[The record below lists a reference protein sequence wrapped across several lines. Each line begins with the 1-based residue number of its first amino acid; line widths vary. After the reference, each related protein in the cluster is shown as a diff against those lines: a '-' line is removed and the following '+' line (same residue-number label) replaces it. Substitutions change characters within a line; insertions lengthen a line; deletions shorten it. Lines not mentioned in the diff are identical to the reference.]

1 MVVVVADAAHQGGMF
16 RTEHCVALVL
26 SVGAQQ
32 VEAHEIALPHLVGV
46 GQQGV
51 EEGQCRVWPG
61 IHQAVGA
68 VEDGAVLGRGAGD
81 EHHGQHN
88 NHGQRSE
95 TRFSHYSAKV
105 RRMTK
110 RRKQFT

>member
-1 MVVVVADAAHQGGMF
+1 MVVIVADAAHEGGMF

-26 SVGAQQ
+26 CVGAQQ
-32 VEAHEIALPHLVGV
+32 VEAHEVALRHAGGV

-51 EEGQCRVWPG
+51 EEGQRGVWPG

-68 VEDGAVLGRGAGD
+68 VEAGAVLGRGAGD

-88 NHGQRSE
+88 NHGQRSG
-95 TRFSHYSAKV
+95 TRFSHHSAKV
-105 RRMTK
+105 RRK
-110 RRKQFT
+110 AKCPK